1 MKCEVYKISWDEK
14 YIVVNSIPLQHI
26 AHRTSVYCQR
36 SFQRSNRTDKQNSAD
51 IKLTGWRGNC
61 MGGKARQG
69 NRIPLRGFNSDA
81 CQPTLVPCL
90 RQDEHVASP
99 TLSTFRRLVRAT
111 ITSLMTQL
119 QVVPSCGRQLIGGV
133 PTADLDPPSAM
144 SRTCISKYKYG

>member
-1 MKCEVYKISWDEK
+1 MGGHRISWDEK

-99 TLSTFRRLVRAT
+99 DTEYISSISLSNNYVVDDALAGGSQLRAT
-111 ITSLMTQL
+111 TDRRCAD
-119 QVVPSCGRQLIGGV
+119 CG
-133 PTADLDPPSAM
+133 P
-144 SRTCISKYKYG
+144 